1 MGDGGDSHITGDRSD
16 VYNSSTPLRGHVWD
30 DKLRK
35 PQWGE
40 EVRLKRVSG
49 SIQVYVQNWAY

>member
-1 MGDGGDSHITGDRSD
+1 MGDSHITGDRSD